1 MQKIRFTER
10 NSLFAGLR
18 RKGKKSYLQKNA
30 AERGNSL
37 SAEMCRK
44 ALYIDVAAHIADAL
58 VCRIGLESQP
68 YPKQRCINVSPC
80 LSAKIRKL
88 KNAEVRL

>member
-1 MQKIRFTER
+1 MRKTGFTER
-10 NSLFAGLR
+10 NSPFAGLC
-18 RKGKKSYLQKNA
+18 RKGGNPYLRKNA
-30 AERGNSL
+30 AERGYSL
-37 SAEMCRK
+37 SAEMRRK
-44 ALYIDVAAHIADAL
+44 ALYIDAAAHIADAL
-58 VCRIGLESQP
+58 VCRIGLKSLP